1 MRAGESRG
9 RKVISLRAGVDLH
22 PMLFAS
28 ETRTVEYQQDIIG
41 VDATI
46 EVWCRE
52 DEVEDIALGDEG
64 PVEDLE
70 AEAGEE

>member
-1 MRAGESRG
+1 MAST
-9 RKVISLRAGVDLH
+9 
-22 PMLFAS
+22 PPPTLFAS
-28 ETRTVEYQQDIIG
+28 ETRTVEYHQDIIG

-52 DEVEDIALGDEG
+52 DEVEDIALEDEG

-70 AEAGEE
+70 EGLSENSH

>member
-1 MRAGESRG
+1 
-9 RKVISLRAGVDLH
+9 
-22 PMLFAS
+22 MLFAS
-28 ETRTVEYQQDIIG
+28 ETRTVEYHQDIIG

-52 DEVEDIALGDEG
+52 DEVEDIALEDEG

-70 AEAGEE
+70 EGLSENSH